1 MVRAFS
7 DCELDSELY
16 QLRRRGRVVK
26 IEPKVFDVLAFLL
39 DHRERVVSKGELLDA
54 LWPGE
59 TVTESVLPRCVAAA
73 RRAVGDDRAKQQILQ
88 TVHGRG
94 YRFVAEVRA

>member
-1 MVRAFS
+1 MGMVRAFS

-16 QLRRRGRVVK
+16 QLRRHGRVVK

-59 TVTESVLPRCVAAA
+59 TVT
-73 RRAVGDDRAKQQILQ
+73 
-88 TVHGRG
+88 
-94 YRFVAEVRA
+94 